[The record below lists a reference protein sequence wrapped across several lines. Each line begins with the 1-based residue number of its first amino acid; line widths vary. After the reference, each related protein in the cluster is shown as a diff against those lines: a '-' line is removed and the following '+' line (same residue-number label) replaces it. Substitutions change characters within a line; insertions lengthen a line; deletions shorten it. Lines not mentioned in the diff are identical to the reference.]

1 MRCCSI
7 ARRYPERFVDNT
19 SKAADFR
26 QEEDSDLDRG
36 VLISAVALLI
46 AGLWIALFAP
56 KLGREWDI
64 LNVSCLGI
72 GFFGGKN
79 NEERTSAPH
88 VPQAG
93 FLFNRYLQC
102 LALLGNDFKYST
114 RSLFSSL
121 ASPRLLQLS

>member
-19 SKAADFR
+19 SKSSGFR

-56 KLGREWDI
+56 KIGREWDI
-64 LNVSCLGI
+64 LNVSCLEI

-79 NEERTSAPH
+79 TMRSEPPLLTFPKLDFCLIAI
-88 VPQAG
+88 
-93 FLFNRYLQC
+93 FN
-102 LALLGNDFKYST
+102 A
-114 RSLFSSL
+114 
-121 ASPRLLQLS
+121 